1 MSVADL
7 RAGGYIMDP
16 GQWLMRILFLET
28 IAGVPGFTAAMI
40 RHLRSLRIMKR
51 DGGWIHMLLEEAE
64 NERSRSQK
72 TAVLHYFVVTYS
84 FSAPDDFHDPQRTQ
98 HLVPRAHPWCPR
110 RLCQRFLLL
119 ILDLPEDLPPLRR
132 CTGRRG
138 YLYLVRRPLRNLILL
153 LT

>member
-28 IAGVPGFTAAMI
+28 LAGVPAFTAAMI
-40 RHLRSLRIMKR
+40 RHLRSLRIMRR

-64 NERSRSQK
+64 NERSTSK
-72 TAVLHYFVVTYS
+72 IALFLHNLMVTYF

-98 HLVPRAHPWCPR
+98 HLVPRAHPWCPGR
-110 RLCQRFLLL
+110 FCQRFLLL

-138 YLYLVRRPLRNLILL
+138 YLYLVCHPLHNLLLL

>member
-16 GQWLMRILFLET
+16 SQWLMRILFLET

-64 NERSRSQK
+64 NERSK
-72 TAVLHYFVVTYS
+72 LVIPCLHYSRGINYRPLV
-84 FSAPDDFHDPQRTQ
+84 
-98 HLVPRAHPWCPR
+98 HLMTFMTLKEPSIWFRA
-110 RLCQRFLLL
+110 L
-119 ILDLPEDLPPLRR
+119 IL
-132 CTGRRG
+132 GAQG
-138 YLYLVRRPLRNLILL
+138 VFANAFFFSYLISPRTCHRFVGVLEEEATY
-153 LT
+153 T